1 MRKLM
6 LISALGTL
14 AGYAAVYFAFF
25 GKPVVVPHQPNES
38 PATTEVVVLDHV
50 VEVTET
56 DSLLEPRQNAPTGAP
71 FDSPERSE
79 LTTPTSVPTAPI
91 PRSVD

>member
-1 MRKLM
+1 M
-6 LISALGTL
+6 LISTLGTL

-25 GKPVVVPHQPNES
+25 AKPVAQPQQQE
-38 PATTEVVVLDHV
+38 PQGTTTEVVVLDHV

-56 DSLLEPRQNAPTGAP
+56 DSLLEPRQTAPAGVP
-71 FDSPERSE
+71 FDAPERTE
-79 LTTPTSVPTAPI
+79 FTTPTSVPTAPI